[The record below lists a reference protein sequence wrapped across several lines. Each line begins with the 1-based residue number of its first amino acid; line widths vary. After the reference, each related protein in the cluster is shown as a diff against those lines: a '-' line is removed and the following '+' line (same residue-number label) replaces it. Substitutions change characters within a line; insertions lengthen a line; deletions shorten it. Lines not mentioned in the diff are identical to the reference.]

1 MAVSGGK
8 LQVWIASS
16 PNEIAPLV
24 ARHYVSSLNSYKIN
38 LTLGSGFSK
47 KEKRKNHYKTLAS

>member
-47 KEKRKNHYKTLAS
+47 KEKRKR